1 MNKRKKKQLIF
12 IFVCFTVILAAYLGS
27 KYYQN
32 HLPVDDEEDEIS
44 VLDIDTSLVNEIG
57 ITNGEETINLQKDN
71 DTWKC
76 VDDKDFTIDST
87 KLQVFL
93 DAAGSITSELKIE
106 NVTDMSQYGLD
117 HPSLSISLQWD
128 SNLYTIYIGD
138 RNTVA
143 GGVYYLKINDED
155 TVYTIENYKYNM
167 LNKIKDDFAV
177 SEETGETESA
187 EEESYSADE

>member
-12 IFVCFTVILAAYLGS
+12 IFVCFTMILAAYLGS
-27 KYYQN
+27 QYYQT

-76 VDDKDFTIDST
+76 VDDEDFTIDST

-106 NVTDMSQYGLD
+106 NVKDMDQYGLE

-167 LNKIKDDFAV
+167 LNKTKEDFAAE
-177 SEETGETESA
+177 EETETA
-187 EEESYSADE
+187 EEESDSADE

>member
-27 KYYQN
+27 QYYQN

-76 VDDKDFTIDST
+76 VDDEDFTIDST

-106 NVTDMSQYGLD
+106 NVKDMDQYGLD

-167 LNKIKDDFAV
+167 LNKAKEDFAAE
-177 SEETGETESA
+177 EETETA
-187 EEESYSADE
+187 EEESDSADE

>member
-167 LNKIKDDFAV
+167 LNKTKEDFAAE
-177 SEETGETESA
+177 EETETA
-187 EEESYSADE
+187 EEESDSAEE

>member
-12 IFVCFTVILAAYLGS
+12 IFVCFTMILAAYLGS

-76 VDDKDFTIDST
+76 VDDEDFTIDST

-106 NVTDMSQYGLD
+106 NVKDMDQYGLE

-167 LNKIKDDFAV
+167 LNKTKEDFAAE
-177 SEETGETESA
+177 EETETA
-187 EEESYSADE
+187 EEESDSADE

>member
-12 IFVCFTVILAAYLGS
+12 IFVCFTMILAAYLGS
-27 KYYQN
+27 QCYQN

-57 ITNGEETINLQKDN
+57 ITNGEDTINLQKDN

-76 VDDKDFTIDST
+76 VDDEDFTIDST

-106 NVTDMSQYGLD
+106 NVKDMDQYGLE

-167 LNKIKDDFAV
+167 LNKTKEDFAAE
-177 SEETGETESA
+177 EETETA
-187 EEESYSADE
+187 EEESDSADE

>member
-27 KYYQN
+27 QYYQN

-76 VDDKDFTIDST
+76 VDDEDFTIDST

-106 NVTDMSQYGLD
+106 NVKDMDQYGLE

-167 LNKIKDDFAV
+167 LNKTKEDFVAE
-177 SEETGETESA
+177 EETETA
-187 EEESYSADE
+187 EEESDSADE

>member
-1 MNKRKKKQLIF
+1 
-12 IFVCFTVILAAYLGS
+12 
-27 KYYQN
+27 
-32 HLPVDDEEDEIS
+32 
-44 VLDIDTSLVNEIG
+44 
-57 ITNGEETINLQKDN
+57 
-71 DTWKC
+71 
-76 VDDKDFTIDST
+76 
-87 KLQVFL
+87 
-93 DAAGSITSELKIE
+93 
-106 NVTDMSQYGLD
+106 MSQYGLD

-177 SEETGETESA
+177 SEEGETESA

>member
-27 KYYQN
+27 QYYQN

-76 VDDKDFTIDST
+76 VDDEDFTIDST

-106 NVTDMSQYGLD
+106 NVKDMDQYGLE

-167 LNKIKDDFAV
+167 LNKAKEDFAAE
-177 SEETGETESA
+177 EETETA
-187 EEESYSADE
+187 EEESDSADE

>member
-12 IFVCFTVILAAYLGS
+12 IFVCFTMILAAYLGS
-27 KYYQN
+27 QYYQN

-76 VDDKDFTIDST
+76 VDDEDFTIDST

-106 NVTDMSQYGLD
+106 NVKDMDQYGLE

-167 LNKIKDDFAV
+167 LNKAKEDFAAE
-177 SEETGETESA
+177 EETETA
-187 EEESYSADE
+187 EEESDSADE

>member
-167 LNKIKDDFAV
+167 LNKTKEDFAAE
-177 SEETGETESA
+177 EETETA
-187 EEESYSADE
+187 EEESDSADE

>member
-12 IFVCFTVILAAYLGS
+12 IFVCVTMILAAYLGS
-27 KYYQN
+27 QYYQN

-76 VDDKDFTIDST
+76 VDDEDFTIDST

-106 NVTDMSQYGLD
+106 NVKDMDQYGLE

-167 LNKIKDDFAV
+167 LNKTKEDFAAE
-177 SEETGETESA
+177 EETETA
-187 EEESYSADE
+187 EEESDSADE

>member
-1 MNKRKKKQLIF
+1 M
-12 IFVCFTVILAAYLGS
+12 ILAAYLGS
-27 KYYQN
+27 QYYQN

-167 LNKIKDDFAV
+167 LNKTKEDFAAE
-177 SEETGETESA
+177 EETETA
-187 EEESYSADE
+187 EEESDSADE

>member
-138 RNTVA
+138 RNTVE

-167 LNKIKDDFAV
+167 LNKTKEDFAAE
-177 SEETGETESA
+177 EETETA
-187 EEESYSADE
+187 EEESDSAVE

>member
-12 IFVCFTVILAAYLGS
+12 IFVCFTMILAAYLGS
-27 KYYQN
+27 QYYQN

-167 LNKIKDDFAV
+167 LNKTKEDFAAE
-177 SEETGETESA
+177 EETETA
-187 EEESYSADE
+187 EEESDSADE

>member
-12 IFVCFTVILAAYLGS
+12 IFVCFTMILAAYLGS
-27 KYYQN
+27 QYYQN

-106 NVTDMSQYGLD
+106 NVKDMDQYGLE

-167 LNKIKDDFAV
+167 LNKTKEDFAAE
-177 SEETGETESA
+177 EETETA
-187 EEESYSADE
+187 EEESDSADE

>member
-12 IFVCFTVILAAYLGS
+12 IFVCFTMILAAYLGS
-27 KYYQN
+27 QYYQN

-76 VDDKDFTIDST
+76 VDDEDFTIDST

-106 NVTDMSQYGLD
+106 NVKDMDQYGLD

-167 LNKIKDDFAV
+167 LNKTKEDFAAE
-177 SEETGETESA
+177 EETETA
-187 EEESYSADE
+187 EEESDSADE

>member
-76 VDDKDFTIDST
+76 VDDEDFTIDST

-106 NVTDMSQYGLD
+106 NVKDMDQYGLE

-167 LNKIKDDFAV
+167 LNKTKEDFAAE
-177 SEETGETESA
+177 EETETA
-187 EEESYSADE
+187 EEESDSADE

>member
-106 NVTDMSQYGLD
+106 NVKDMDQYGLD

-167 LNKIKDDFAV
+167 LNKAKEDFAAE
-177 SEETGETESA
+177 EETETA
-187 EEESYSADE
+187 EEESDSADE

>member
-12 IFVCFTVILAAYLGS
+12 IFVCFTMILAAYLGS
-27 KYYQN
+27 QYYQN

-76 VDDKDFTIDST
+76 VDDEDFTIDST

-106 NVTDMSQYGLD
+106 NVKDMDQYGLE

-128 SNLYTIYIGD
+128 SNLDTIYIGD

-167 LNKIKDDFAV
+167 LNKTKEDFAAE
-177 SEETGETESA
+177 EETETA
-187 EEESYSADE
+187 EEESDSADE

>member
-57 ITNGEETINLQKDN
+57 ITHGEETINLQKDN

-167 LNKIKDDFAV
+167 LNKTKEDFAAE
-177 SEETGETESA
+177 EETETA
-187 EEESYSADE
+187 EEESDSADE

>member
-12 IFVCFTVILAAYLGS
+12 IFVCFTVILAADLGS

-76 VDDKDFTIDST
+76 VDDEDFNIDST

-106 NVTDMSQYGLD
+106 NVKDMDQYGLD

-167 LNKIKDDFAV
+167 LNKTKEDFAAE
-177 SEETGETESA
+177 EETETA
-187 EEESYSADE
+187 EEESDSADE

>member
-12 IFVCFTVILAAYLGS
+12 IFVCFTMILAAYLGS

-167 LNKIKDDFAV
+167 LNKTKEDFAAE
-177 SEETGETESA
+177 EETETA
-187 EEESYSADE
+187 EEESDSADE

>member
-106 NVTDMSQYGLD
+106 NVKDMDQYGLE

-167 LNKIKDDFAV
+167 LNKTKEDFAAE
-177 SEETGETESA
+177 EETETA
-187 EEESYSADE
+187 EEESDSADE

>member
-12 IFVCFTVILAAYLGS
+12 IFVCFTMILAAYLGS
-27 KYYQN
+27 QYYQN
-32 HLPVDDEEDEIS
+32 HFPVDDEEDEIS

-76 VDDKDFTIDST
+76 VDDEDFTIDST

-106 NVTDMSQYGLD
+106 NVKDMDQYGLE

-167 LNKIKDDFAV
+167 LNKTKEDFAAE
-177 SEETGETESA
+177 EETETA
-187 EEESYSADE
+187 EEESDSADE

>member
-12 IFVCFTVILAAYLGS
+12 IFVCFTMILAAYLGS
-27 KYYQN
+27 QYYQN

-57 ITNGEETINLQKDN
+57 ITNGEETINLQKDH

-76 VDDKDFTIDST
+76 VDDEDFTIDST

-106 NVTDMSQYGLD
+106 NVKDMDQYGLE

-167 LNKIKDDFAV
+167 LNKTKEDFAAE
-177 SEETGETESA
+177 EETETA
-187 EEESYSADE
+187 EEESDSADE

>member
-106 NVTDMSQYGLD
+106 NVKDMDQYGLE

-167 LNKIKDDFAV
+167 LNKTKEDFAAE
-177 SEETGETESA
+177 EETETA
-187 EEESYSADE
+187 EEESDSADV

>member
-27 KYYQN
+27 QYYQN

-167 LNKIKDDFAV
+167 LNKTKEDFAAE
-177 SEETGETESA
+177 EETETA
-187 EEESYSADE
+187 EEESDSAVE

>member
-1 MNKRKKKQLIF
+1 M
-12 IFVCFTVILAAYLGS
+12 
-27 KYYQN
+27 
-32 HLPVDDEEDEIS
+32 DDE
-44 VLDIDTSLVNEIG
+44 
-57 ITNGEETINLQKDN
+57 
-71 DTWKC
+71 
-76 VDDKDFTIDST
+76 DFTIDST

-167 LNKIKDDFAV
+167 LNKTKEDFAAE
-177 SEETGETESA
+177 EETETA
-187 EEESYSADE
+187 EEESDSADE

>member
-12 IFVCFTVILAAYLGS
+12 IFVCFTMILAAYLGS
-27 KYYQN
+27 QYYQN

-167 LNKIKDDFAV
+167 LNKTKEDIAAE
-177 SEETGETESA
+177 EETETA
-187 EEESYSADE
+187 EEESDSADE

>member
-167 LNKIKDDFAV
+167 LNKTKEDFAAE
-177 SEETGETESA
+177 EETETA
-187 EEESYSADE
+187 EEESDSAVE

>member
-12 IFVCFTVILAAYLGS
+12 IFVCFTMILAAYLGS
-27 KYYQN
+27 QYYQN

-106 NVTDMSQYGLD
+106 NVKDMDQYGLD

-143 GGVYYLKINDED
+143 GGVYYLKLNDED

-167 LNKIKDDFAV
+167 LNKTKEDFAAE
-177 SEETGETESA
+177 EETETA
-187 EEESYSADE
+187 EEESDSADE

>member
-1 MNKRKKKQLIF
+1 MNKRKKKQLFF
-12 IFVCFTVILAAYLGS
+12 IFVCFTMILAAYLGS
-27 KYYQN
+27 QYYQN

-76 VDDKDFTIDST
+76 VDDEDFTIDST

-106 NVTDMSQYGLD
+106 NVKDMDQYGLE

-167 LNKIKDDFAV
+167 LNKTKEDFAAE
-177 SEETGETESA
+177 EETETA
-187 EEESYSADE
+187 EEESDSADE

>member
-128 SNLYTIYIGD
+128 SNLYPSYIGD

-143 GGVYYLKINDED
+143 GGVYYLKRNDED

-167 LNKIKDDFAV
+167 LNKTKEDFAAE
-177 SEETGETESA
+177 EETETA
-187 EEESYSADE
+187 EEESDSADE

>member
-12 IFVCFTVILAAYLGS
+12 ISVCFTMILAAYLGS
-27 KYYQN
+27 QYYQN

-76 VDDKDFTIDST
+76 VDDEDFTIDST

-106 NVTDMSQYGLD
+106 NVKDMDQYGLE

-167 LNKIKDDFAV
+167 LNKTKEDFAAE
-177 SEETGETESA
+177 EETETA
-187 EEESYSADE
+187 EEESDSADE

>member
-167 LNKIKDDFAV
+167 LNKTKEDFAA
-177 SEETGETESA
+177 EEEKETA
-187 EEESYSADE
+187 EEESDSADE

>member
-138 RNTVA
+138 QNTVA

-167 LNKIKDDFAV
+167 LNKTKEDFAAE
-177 SEETGETESA
+177 EETETA
-187 EEESYSADE
+187 EEESDSADE

>member
-27 KYYQN
+27 QYYQN

-57 ITNGEETINLQKDN
+57 ITNGEETINLQQDN

-106 NVTDMSQYGLD
+106 NVKDMDQYGLE

-138 RNTVA
+138 RNAVA

-167 LNKIKDDFAV
+167 LNKTKEDFAAE
-177 SEETGETESA
+177 EETETA
-187 EEESYSADE
+187 EEESDSADE